1 MLIIHLLYIDDGGTF
16 KNMIKQ
22 SANVLSL
29 NKFDY
34 KLGNT
39 PFLEKA
45 FNKAW
50 QVVCSTGEAI
60 LVVPQGNYL
69 LKPIRFSGP
78 CKPNFAVQISGTL
91 EASDDPSDY
100 SGDNRHWLVFDNI
113 QKLFVYGGGTI
124 NGNGNISWQ
133 NSCKRNKKLKC

>member
-39 PFLEKA
+39 PFLEKV
-45 FNKAW
+45 N
-50 QVVCSTGEAI
+50 V
-60 LVVPQGNYL
+60 N
-69 LKPIRFSGP
+69 
-78 CKPNFAVQISGTL
+78 
-91 EASDDPSDY
+91 DY
-100 SGDNRHWLVFDNI
+100 GA
-113 QKLFVYGGGTI
+113 K
-124 NGNGNISWQ
+124 GNGSTDDTEIHIYSLIDTKIGMFPNTY
-133 NSCKRNKKLKC
+133 CGKLRFILHSK